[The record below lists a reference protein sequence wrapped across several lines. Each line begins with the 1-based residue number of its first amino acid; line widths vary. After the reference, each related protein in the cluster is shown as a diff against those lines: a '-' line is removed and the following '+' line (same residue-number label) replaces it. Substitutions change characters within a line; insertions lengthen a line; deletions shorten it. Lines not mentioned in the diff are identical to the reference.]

1 MMSPYLCWSARSFS
15 RNTAG
20 INSDSRSTSA
30 MMALPQET
38 ILRIAW
44 PQRLFSARKSSIV
57 TVTRYSTPRWW
68 EWLTGLRV
76 GVCGSWGEARTV
88 DRMAA
93 PLKEPVLKKEKW
105 TFFFKKKC
113 VYMPLKY
120 IYNSEKLRQ
129 WALVWGKSVYFPILR
144 EKWILV
150 VLDRFLLSS
159 LLLSLGLRPVEW
171 RHTQGKAFLFSWIP
185 LKTPLKADSQ
195 VISKPDKLRIKVS
208 YYKDFC

>member
-57 TVTRYSTPRWW
+57 TATRYSTPRWW
-68 EWLTGLRV
+68 EWLTGLRA

-88 DRMAA
+88 DQMAP
-93 PLKEPVLKKEKW
+93 PLKEPVLKKEKVNI
-105 TFFFKKKC
+105 FFLKEMC
-113 VYMPLKY
+113 VYVFETH
-120 IYNSEKLRQ
+120 IQLRNT
-129 WALVWGKSVYFPILR
+129 ASMSSGMSSWGEMNPGGVR
-144 EKWILV
+144 
-150 VLDRFLLSS
+150 S
-159 LLLSLGLRPVEW
+159 LPSFSPF
-171 RHTQGKAFLFSWIP
+171 TQFRTPTCGMTSYSGKAFPSQLNPSED
-185 LKTPLKADSQ
+185 TPKGRFTGDFKARW
-195 VISKPDKLRIKVS
+195 VENKG
-208 YYKDFC
+208 

>member
-57 TVTRYSTPRWW
+57 TATRYSTPRWW
-68 EWLTGLRV
+68 EWLAGLRA

-88 DRMAA
+88 DQMAP
-93 PLKEPVLKKEKW
+93 PLKEPVLKKEKS
-105 TFFFKKKC
+105 TFFFFKKKC
-113 VYMPLKY
+113 VYMPLKHT
-120 IYNSEKLRQ
+120 YNSGKLCQ
-129 WALVWGKSVYFPILR
+129 WAVVWEKGVYSPIFGER
-144 EKWILV
+144 WILV
-150 VLDRFLLSS
+150 VLGHFLLSS
-159 LLLSLGLRPVEW
+159 LLLSLGLQPVEW
-171 RHTQGKAFLFSWIP
+171 RHAQEKPSLLSWIP

-195 VISKPDKLRIKVS
+195 VISKPDE
-208 YYKDFC
+208 